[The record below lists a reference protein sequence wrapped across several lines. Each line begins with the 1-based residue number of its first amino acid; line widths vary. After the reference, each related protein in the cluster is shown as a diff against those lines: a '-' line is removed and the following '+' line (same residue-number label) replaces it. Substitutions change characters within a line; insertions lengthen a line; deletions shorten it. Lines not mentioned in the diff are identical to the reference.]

1 MKANFINEVSPKV
14 WRNFGAHFIFYLLK
28 FGR

>member
-1 MKANFINEVSPKV
+1 MRANFINEVSPKV
-14 WRNFGAHFIFYLLK
+14 SPNFGAHFIYYLLK